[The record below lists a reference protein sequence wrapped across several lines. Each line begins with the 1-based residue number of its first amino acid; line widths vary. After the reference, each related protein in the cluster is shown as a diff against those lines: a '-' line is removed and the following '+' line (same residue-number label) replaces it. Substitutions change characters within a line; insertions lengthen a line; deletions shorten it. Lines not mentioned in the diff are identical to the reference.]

1 MKNEDFLEQLIL
13 KANPDLDDIGID
25 MLVADAEPVLEEW
38 VFTNIIKKLSPEQR
52 KQLISITDD
61 NQYMSWKAYEF
72 LVKVIPN
79 YEHFIENVYKEFE
92 KMYLEN
98 CKRYS

>member
-1 MKNEDFLEQLIL
+1 
-13 KANPDLDDIGID
+13 
-25 MLVADAEPVLEEW
+25 
-38 VFTNIIKKLSPEQR
+38 
-52 KQLISITDD
+52 LISITDD